1 MEPYQVPETSLKGLE
16 PRPLLAALPL
26 VELIGALLLDAANR
40 FVLLLWAII
49 MAGAGLVAVRW
60 RRGSAACGRAL
71 VTMGLTAGLYL
82 CSTAVVALAH
92 SFDIER
98 YLLALGPLALCAIAV
113 CLLELTGALW
123 GEAAAAPIQPNRMAA
138 AVRCHLSYY

>member
-1 MEPYQVPETSLKGLE
+1 
-16 PRPLLAALPL
+16 
-26 VELIGALLLDAANR
+26 
-40 FVLLLWAII
+40 
-49 MAGAGLVAVRW
+49 
-60 RRGSAACGRAL
+60 
-71 VTMGLTAGLYL
+71 MGLTAGLYL

-123 GEAAAAPIQPNRMAA
+123 GEAAAAPHSAQ
-138 AVRCHLSYY
+138 